1 MSEHFQNIGVIG
13 AGAWGTALAQTLAH
27 AGRDVTLW
35 AFEDHVATDI
45 NTMHELWG
53 VSTYRKQNKY
63 LSTTCIMDLIDGL
76 PNDCAQKS
84 ELQATSKR
92 LIEMYDKLSLQYHT
106 EKVSNS
112 NNSLVLG

>member
-1 MSEHFQNIGVIG
+1 
-13 AGAWGTALAQTLAH
+13 
-27 AGRDVTLW
+27 
-35 AFEDHVATDI
+35 
-45 NTMHELWG
+45 
-53 VSTYRKQNKY
+53 
-63 LSTTCIMDLIDGL
+63 MDLIDGL